1 MRPTAPTRPS
11 LARRVFGRLAMSA
24 DELQDDE
31 IKVDLASQGGTPAE
45 LLAERQV
52 ATVCGA
58 VRSTTLRPKGDVAA
72 LVVELYDGSRPVNLV
87 WLGRR
92 EIAGISPGARLRAT
106 GRVTRHRGHL
116 AIFNPAYEI
125 LPPTG

>member
-1 MRPTAPTRPS
+1 MSAETARSS
-11 LARRVFGRLAMSA
+11 LVRRMLGRLTMSA

-31 IKVDLASQGGTPAE
+31 IRHDLLREGGTPAV
-45 LLAERQV
+45 LLAERQI

-92 EIAGISPGARLRAT
+92 EIAGICPGARLRAT
-106 GRVTRHRGHL
+106 GRVTRHRGDL
-116 AIFNPAYEI
+116 TIFNPAYEI
-125 LPPTG
+125 LPPTS